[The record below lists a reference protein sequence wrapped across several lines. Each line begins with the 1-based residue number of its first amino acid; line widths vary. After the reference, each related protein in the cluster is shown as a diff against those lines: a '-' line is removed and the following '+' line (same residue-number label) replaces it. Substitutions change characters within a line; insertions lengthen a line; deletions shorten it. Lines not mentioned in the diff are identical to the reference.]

1 MSIFLNLL
9 LAAILITG
17 TIAFTIGVEE
27 LADRRKQEK
36 AAKQEQRK
44 QEEELALKAMAKD
57 IATELYE
64 KIKQG
69 E

>member
-1 MSIFLNLL
+1 MSIFFNLL
-9 LAAILITG
+9 IAAIVITG
-17 TIAFTIGVEE
+17 TVTFTIGVQE

-36 AAKQEQRK
+36 KAKQEQRK